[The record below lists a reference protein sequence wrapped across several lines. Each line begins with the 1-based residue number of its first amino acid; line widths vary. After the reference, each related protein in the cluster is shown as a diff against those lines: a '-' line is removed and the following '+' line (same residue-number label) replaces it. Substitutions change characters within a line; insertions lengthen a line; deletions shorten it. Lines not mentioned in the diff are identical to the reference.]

1 MENLLPQKKKQEKQI
16 YQGKGIKVRKEKRH
30 PRNPQ
35 IKKHIKTFFLQAR
48 EIILSCIK
56 VSNVPEES
64 RKHKKFKNHQTEW
77 GTHSKFIDLIGA
89 RASVLHSGW
98 RHLFHKWHNW
108 DRTNRRLFFNEICL
122 PDRRDITDAAF
133 YAMRSYSATLP
144 RKIILNE

>member
-35 IKKHIKTFFLQAR
+35 INKNIKTFFLQAR

-64 RKHKKFKNHQTEW
+64 RKQKKFKNHQTEW
-77 GTHSKFIDLIGA
+77 RTHSNLLI
-89 RASVLHSGW
+89 L
-98 RHLFHKWHNW
+98 
-108 DRTNRRLFFNEICL
+108 
-122 PDRRDITDAAF
+122 
-133 YAMRSYSATLP
+133 
-144 RKIILNE
+144 